1 MHVSGRHQEQQRGR
15 RDAGAEPKPA
25 AALFYGFS
33 RQCSRRPFLLAKG
46 PPIWA
51 IRVHRAPL
59 SSTSVVAAPQ
69 PATPSTRTLLYSR
82 IKTGPGGN
90 FVPKFITQSCT
101 VPWPRG
107 KSPKEYR
114 GAKRQTPSSRY
125 ARLAVR
131 PLRLFIV
138 KLSRFIARTMK
149 RVLDT
154 RTGTC
159 VSLARSTIPGTLL
172 ASCCG
177 FLTEKFEVQLGFG
190 MIRMRRN
197 FHIK

>member
-125 ARLAVR
+125 ARLAMRLV
-131 PLRLFIV
+131 RLFIV
-138 KLSRFIARTMK
+138 ELARFIARTMK
-149 RVLDT
+149 RVLN
-154 RTGTC
+154 RVGEEAPVC
-159 VSLARSTIPGTLL
+159 RSLVLEFQGLSS
-172 ASCCG
+172 SCYG
-177 FLTEKFEVQLGFG
+177 FLKKYRSL
-190 MIRMRRN
+190 RYN
-197 FHIK
+197 YWDD